1 MSIDNYFSVCMRKSI
16 LFSALLLCQ
25 TFFSHLVAG
34 QTPDLGAA
42 STFTLFTASG
52 NVSNTGI
59 LTGITGDVGTNSGAI
74 SGFPVG
80 GIIGATPPPSQAT
93 IAASTDVL
101 AAYNYLV
108 GLSSPAVPAIGE
120 TMGGPESNPQVLPP
134 AQYSFGGAAIV
145 NEVLVLDGQNNPNAV
160 FVFQVNGALTSGA
173 LAQVRLIN
181 GATPNHV
188 FWQVNGAA
196 AFAALTQFAGII
208 IAKGAISFGDGSQLQ
223 GKALSVTDAI
233 STNNTTVAPTFQQS
247 TFSLGTASTY
257 ALFTAAGAV
266 SNTNLTSTTGI
277 VTSITGDVGTNLGA
291 MPGWGPG
298 QIIGATRQETP
309 MTLTASRDVIAAYAF
324 LVGLNGPAAPAIA
337 VTMGGPAAAPQV
349 LTPNRYRFGAA
360 VSVNQV
366 LELDGQNNP
375 NSVFVFQINGAL
387 TSGALAQVR
396 LINGATP
403 NHVFWQVNGA
413 AAFATLTQFAG
424 IIIAKGAVSF
434 GDGAQLQG
442 KGLSVIG
449 AISSYNTIVTTTNSA
464 AVPLPVELTHFS
476 AVAQGAGARL
486 TWGTASEKN
495 CAYFGVER
503 SADGR
508 VFATLARVAGQ
519 GTTTRAHAY
528 SWTDASASPSPT
540 VYYRLRQVDTD
551 GTSSYSPVRQV
562 TRAVAGT
569 NPLSAQA
576 YPNPGQSG
584 QVPQVL
590 FETTQTGVAHLR
602 LSDALGHVLCERSIP
617 ALAGRNS
624 LVLNEAAVL
633 PAGLYLLQLRL
644 GDQHQTL
651 RLVRQ

>member
-1 MSIDNYFSVCMRKSI
+1 MRRI
-16 LFSALLLCQ
+16 LLSAALIICQ
-25 TFFSHLVAG
+25 FFFSCGVFG
-34 QTPDLGAA
+34 QTPNLGAA

-59 LTGITGDVGTNSGAI
+59 LTGITGDIGTDNGAI

-93 IAASTDVL
+93 IDASSAVI
-101 AAYNYLV
+101 AAYAYLV
-108 GLSSPAVPAIGE
+108 GLNSPAVPAIGA
-120 TMGGPESNPQVLPP
+120 TMGGPESAPQVLTPN
-134 AQYSFGGAAIV
+134 QYSFGGAAIV
-145 NEVLVLDGQNNPNAV
+145 NEVLVLDGQNNPNSV

-196 AFAALTQFAGII
+196 AFAAVTQFAGVI
-208 IAKGAISFGDGSQLQ
+208 IAYGAISFGDGSQLQ
-223 GKALSVTDAI
+223 GKALSVTGAI
-233 STNNTTVAPTFQQS
+233 STYNTTVAPTFQQS

-277 VTSITGDVGTNLGA
+277 VTSITGDVGTNSGVISGLSS
-291 MPGWGPG
+291 G

-360 VSVNQV
+360 VSVNEV
-366 LELDGQNNP
+366 LVLDGQNKPNP
-375 NSVFVFQINGAL
+375 VFVFQVNGAL
-387 TSGALAQVR
+387 TSGALAQVS

-413 AAFATLTQFAG
+413 AAFATLTKFAG

-464 AVPLPVELTHFS
+464 AAPLPVELTSFT
-476 AVAQGAGARL
+476 AIAQGAGAHL
-486 TWGTASEKN
+486 AWGTASEKN

-503 SADGR
+503 STDGR

-519 GTTTRAHAY
+519 GTTTLAHAY
-528 SWTDASASPSPT
+528 SWTDASASASPT

-551 GTSSYSPVRQV
+551 STSSYSPVRQV
-562 TRAVAGT
+562 TRMVAGM
-569 NPLSAQA
+569 NPLPLQA
-576 YPNPGQSG
+576 YPNPGQPG
-584 QVPQVL
+584 QAPQVL
-590 FETTQTGVAHLR
+590 LATTQAGVASLR
-602 LSDALGHVLCERSIP
+602 LNDALGHVLCERSLP
-617 ALAGRNS
+617 VLAGRNT
-624 LVLNEAAVL
+624 LALTEAAAL

-651 RLVRQ
+651 RLIRQ